1 MARNGRRR
9 WSSEPKRAIVA
20 AGFAPGAVVRD
31 VARQNDVTSSLIYR
45 WRRELRAAANDFAR
59 VLMAPAGDGIG
70 PPPPAPVI
78 GIEFAGNT
86 RADPGFSV
94 AGFGGRRR
102 WGIGAAVIPVPS
114 GMRVWLSVGTP
125 TCDAA

>member
-1 MARNGRRR
+1 
-9 WSSEPKRAIVA
+9 
-20 AGFAPGAVVRD
+20 
-31 VARQNDVTSSLIYR
+31 LIYR
-45 WRRELRAAANDFAR
+45 WRRELRAAVNGFAR

-78 GIEFAGNT
+78 RDRICGQYP
-86 RADPGFSV
+86 RPDPGFSV